1 MDIALLSNFVASD
14 GFIKELQKAD
24 KVSFTIVNPNEI
36 ENKFDIKTETFS
48 LSGNVVLDKWK
59 TVTSMYL
66 LTQRVVTVFEAFTLK
81 TAVNW
86 DGKIE
91 FCY

>member
-14 GFIKELQKAD
+14 GFIKALQKAD

-48 LSGNVVLDKWK
+48 LSGNVVLDK
-59 TVTSMYL
+59 
-66 LTQRVVTVFEAFTLK
+66 
-81 TAVNW
+81 
-86 DGKIE
+86 
-91 FCY
+91 